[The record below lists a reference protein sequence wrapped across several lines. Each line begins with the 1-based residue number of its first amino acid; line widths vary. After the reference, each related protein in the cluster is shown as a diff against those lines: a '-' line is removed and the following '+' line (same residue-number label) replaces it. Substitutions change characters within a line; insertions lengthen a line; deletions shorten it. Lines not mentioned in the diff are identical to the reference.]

1 MAIYP
6 YPAHLVTTRQLP
18 NGTDMVIRPIRPE
31 DAEIEQ
37 EFVRNLSEQSKYF
50 RFMQSLAELSP
61 QMLTSFTQIDYNRE
75 MALIAVV
82 EQDGKETQI
91 GVARYIINPDGR
103 SCEFAIVISDKWQ
116 RQGLAH
122 LLMRHLI
129 DTARSHGLQTME
141 GDILRNNNE
150 MLRLVTKLGFSISHN
165 RSDADMEHV
174 VLRM

>member
-1 MAIYP
+1 
-6 YPAHLVTTRQLP
+6 
-18 NGTDMVIRPIRPE
+18 
-31 DAEIEQ
+31 
-37 EFVRNLSEQSKYF
+37 
-50 RFMQSLAELSP
+50 
-61 QMLTSFTQIDYNRE
+61 
-75 MALIAVV
+75 
-82 EQDGKETQI
+82 
-91 GVARYIINPDGR
+91 ARYIINPDGT

-150 MLRLVTKLGFSISHN
+150 MLRLAAKLGFVVSSN
-165 RSDADMEHV
+165 RSDPELEHV